1 METRR
6 FKPRLVEVLVL
17 AAGVLVALYAAWV
30 IRNVGASTPDDNA
43 PPVPVETLSESP
55 TPTPSPTPSP
65 TAPPSLAAF
74 RAVFGD
80 AGSVLVVGDSTGND
94 PGEWVDLWAQD
105 LGRQVTL
112 RQWQA
117 GAEQFA
123 EAPLVYGSGPAL
135 EIWNLSYPG
144 VRADYA
150 QRLQEVPKAPGV
162 VILSIGHD
170 RSPQAL
176 RRAVRT
182 TSEAID
188 DRWGEVPTAWV
199 LQNPSTGETEQ
210 QQEDAVTFLR
220 SLAITERVPVIDVH
234 RAFRKAGSL
243 DSLLLDASSP
253 NDRGSRLWADTVDAA
268 VSR

>member
-1 METRR
+1 VETRR

-17 AAGVLVALYAAWV
+17 AAGVLVAVYAAWV
-30 IRNVGASTPDDNA
+30 IRNVGASTPDDSA
-43 PPVPVETLSESP
+43 PPVPVETLSER
-55 TPTPSPTPSP
+55 PTPSP

-74 RAVFGD
+74 RAVLGD

-105 LGRQVTL
+105 LAGSRQVTL

-123 EAPLVYGSGPAL
+123 EAPLVYGSGRGV

-210 QQEDAVTFLR
+210 QQKDAVTFLR
-220 SLAITERVPVIDVH
+220 SLAMTERVPVIDVH

-243 DSLLLDASSP
+243 DGFLLDASSP
-253 NDRGSRLWADTVDAA
+253 NDRGSRLWADTVNAA